1 MTLVSMASGE
11 RNEALNAALQM
22 ESATRTLVDNLIAE
36 LSELRRENADITMK
50 AELLA
55 NEVTRLSK
63 AEKATDV
70 VKQRRELQ
78 SQSTQLTP
86 CKELKEADN
95 NDKKEKVCTQYAS
108 VLKNEKWKVRVEGC
122 FETGGIKRMEDLTC
136 WVGKIL
142 EFECQAQK
150 DFKDVCSS

>member
-1 MTLVSMASGE
+1 MG
-11 RNEALNAALQM
+11 
-22 ESATRTLVDNLIAE
+22 
-36 LSELRRENADITMK
+36 MK

-78 SQSTQLTP
+78 SQSTQLSP

-95 NDKKEKVCTQYAS
+95 KEKVCTQYAS